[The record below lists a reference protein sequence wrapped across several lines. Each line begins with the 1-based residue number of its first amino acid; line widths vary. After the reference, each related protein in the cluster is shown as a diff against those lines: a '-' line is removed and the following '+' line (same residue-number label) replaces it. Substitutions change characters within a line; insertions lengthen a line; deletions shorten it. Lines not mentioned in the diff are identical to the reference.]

1 MVLDSSALNLDA
13 MVVADIF
20 DCDILTDLEVA
31 NAIVAAC
38 HEYAARRRDQT
49 HHAECWREAGHEE
62 CARRLLERWAP
73 VLEAVTEYAE
83 ARLEYERCN
92 AFDGNLHAIM
102 DLAAERVFDAAMRAI
117 MAPAALK
124 EGNADG

>member
-1 MVLDSSALNLDA
+1 MPIVDTNAPLVTNSDAAMWRQDHDAAKRYIEALL
-13 MVVADIF
+13 
-20 DCDILTDLEVA
+20 
-31 NAIVAAC
+31 
-38 HEYAARRRDQT
+38 
-49 HHAECWREAGHEE
+49 AERK
-62 CARRLLERWAP
+62 RWAP